1 MARALISPSGKRLI
15 RVLISDT
22 HLRASRAVDSK
33 PVNGWASTRRQLA
46 ATLVFAVLVTGGL
59 AAATRLTGTAEA
71 CEHVLIASSQ
81 EKASMLQGFAASY
94 DAGRPQVGGLCVTV
108 SVEEVN
114 SGDAELALA
123 NGWTGSTRPE
133 VWSPAS
139 SAWIKLLAAQA
150 PAVTARL
157 VPASS
162 PSLFQ
167 SPLVIGM
174 PEPMAAALGYP
185 AKAIGWA
192 FILKLAQDPRGW
204 ARYGHPKWG
213 KFKLGKTNP
222 TISTSGLHALI
233 GAYYAA
239 PGGGDLT
246 VVTAQSD
253 PVKAFI
259 REIEASVV
267 HYGQTATDFLQHLRY
282 ADDQPGDA
290 PLSYISAIAVEEQEL
305 ADYNAGLVA
314 GIQHSPP
321 RVRLVAIYPSGG
333 TPVADHPYVV
343 LGWSTDGQKSAA
355 RDFEDFIGRQ
365 TNTIEAR
372 HFRVDYNPTTALA
385 ELVYQSAQL
394 PPLLALE
401 PPAGDVLLAMIKGWK
416 LVRKAARVL
425 ILIDAAVPAGTL
437 TSATSTLASAASG
450 FEPQDK
456 VGIWTFPSSVGQPA
470 SHTVLRDVT
479 GNAGSLGGALAGV
492 KPVKGPSDLE
502 GALHDAVTAMVASY
516 DPTAIN
522 AVVLLELSPGRQT
535 ATVDTQFLATFLAT
549 EAPFVRVF
557 TVGPASGLLSTI
569 ALVADGTSYEPGA
582 ASHFLNDAISNF

>member
-1 MARALISPSGKRLI
+1 VKGSFGYSFL
-15 RVLISDT
+15 VLICV
-22 HLRASRAVDSK
+22 LAGAVDSEA
-33 PVNGWASTRRQLA
+33 VNGWASTRSQLA

-59 AAATRLTGTAEA
+59 AAETRLARTADA
-71 CEHVLIASSQ
+71 CEQVLIASSQ

-94 DAGRPQVGGLCVTV
+94 DAGRPRVGGRCVTV

-139 SAWIKLLAAQA
+139 SAWVKLLTAQA
-150 PAVTARL
+150 SAVAARL
-157 VPASS
+157 LPANLDSS
-162 PSLFQ
+162 DSLFQ

-174 PEPMAAALGYP
+174 PEPMATALGYP
-185 AKAIGWA
+185 TLPVGWA
-192 FILKLAQDPRGW
+192 AILHLAQDPRGW
-204 ARYGHPKWG
+204 AAYGHPEWG
-213 KFKLGKTNP
+213 QFKLGKTNP

-246 VVTAQSD
+246 PATVASD
-253 PVKAFI
+253 PVKAFV

-282 ADDQPGDA
+282 ADDQGGDA
-290 PLSYISAIAVEEQEL
+290 PYRYISAIAVEEQEL
-305 ADYNAGLVA
+305 ADYNVGLVA

-321 RVRLVAIYPSGG
+321 QVKLVAIYPSGG

-343 LGWSTDGQKSAA
+343 LNWSTDGQKAAA
-355 RDFEDFIGRQ
+355 RDFEDFVRGQR
-365 TNTIEAR
+365 NTIEAR
-372 HFRVDYNPTTALA
+372 HFRVGDPTSALA
-385 ELVYQSAQL
+385 SLVYPSGQL
-394 PPLLALE
+394 PTLVALE
-401 PPAGDVLLAMIKGWK
+401 PPAGGVLQAMIEGWK
-416 LVRKAARVL
+416 QVRKAARVL
-425 ILIDAAVPAGTL
+425 ILIDAAVAAGTL

-456 VGIWTFPSSVGQPA
+456 VGVWTFPSSGGQPT

-479 GNAGSLGGALAGV
+479 ENAGSLGGTLARV
-492 KPVKGPSDLE
+492 KPVNGPSDLE
-502 GALHDAVTAMVASY
+502 RALHDAVTQMVANY

-522 AVVLLELSPGRQT
+522 AVVVLELSPGSRV
-535 ATVDTQFLATFLAT
+535 ASADTRFLAM
-549 EAPFVRVF
+549 EAPIVRVF
-557 TVGPASGLLSTI
+557 TVGPASQLLSTI
-569 ALVADGTSYEPGA
+569 AVVAGGTFYEPGA

>member
-1 MARALISPSGKRLI
+1 
-15 RVLISDT
+15 
-22 HLRASRAVDSK
+22 
-33 PVNGWASTRRQLA
+33 VNGWASTRRQLA

-59 AAATRLTGTAEA
+59 AAATRLARTAEA
-71 CEHVLIASSQ
+71 CEQVLIASSQ

-94 DAGRPQVGGLCVTV
+94 DAGLPRVGGHCVTV
-108 SVEEVN
+108 SVEKVD

-123 NGWTGSTRPE
+123 NGWTGATRPE

-139 SAWIKLLAAQA
+139 RAWVKLLTAQA
-150 PAVTARL
+150 PAVAARL
-157 VPASS
+157 LPASS
-162 PSLFQ
+162 DSLFQ

-174 PEPMAAALGYP
+174 PEPMATALGYP
-185 AKAIGWA
+185 TTSIGWA
-192 FILKLAQDPRGW
+192 RILDLAQDPRGW
-204 ARYGHPKWG
+204 ATYGHPEWG

-246 VVTAQSD
+246 VDTVRSA
-253 PVKAFI
+253 PVKAFV

-267 HYGQTATDFLQHLRY
+267 HYGQTATDFLQHLY
-282 ADDQPGDA
+282 ADDQGGDA
-290 PLSYISAIAVEEQEL
+290 PLRYISAIAVEEQEL
-305 ADYNAGLVA
+305 ADYNVGLVG

-321 RVRLVAIYPSGG
+321 QVKLVAIYPSGG

-343 LGWSTDGQKSAA
+343 LGWSTDGQKAAA
-355 RDFEDFIGRQ
+355 RDFEDFVLRQ
-365 TNTIEAR
+365 RTTIEAR
-372 HFRVDYNPTTALA
+372 HFRYGVDNPTAALA
-385 ELVYQSAQL
+385 RLVYPNAQL
-394 PPLLALE
+394 PALVVVE
-401 PPAGDVLLAMIKGWK
+401 PPAGAVLQEMIAGWK
-416 LVRKAARVL
+416 QVRKAARVL
-425 ILIDAAVPAGTL
+425 ILIDAAVAAGTL
-437 TSATSTLASAASG
+437 HSATSSLASAASG

-456 VGIWTFPSSVGQPA
+456 VGIWTFPSSGGEPA

-479 GNAGSLGGALAGV
+479 ENAGSLGGTLAGV

-502 GALHDAVTAMVASY
+502 GALYDAVTQMVANY

-522 AVVLLELSPGRQT
+522 AVVVLELSPGIQANANRG
-535 ATVDTQFLATFLAT
+535 FLAT

-557 TVGPASGLLSTI
+557 TVGPASELLSTI
-569 ALVADGTSYEPGA
+569 AVVADGTFYEPGA